1 MLVFSHLHVDDTVIG
16 SHALD
21 RRTIGGVFALGQ
33 DLDACHHS
41 SSDDSLVQLTEQL
54 C

>member
-21 RRTIGGVFALGQ
+21 RRTIGGVFALAKTWTPVIIRVPTT
-33 DLDACHHS
+33 LWS
-41 SSDDSLVQLTEQL
+41 N
-54 C
+54 